1 MYAERDGR
9 ERQRK
14 TEFGNKIEKI
24 VERKYNKY
32 KYEEREKE
40 KE

>member
-1 MYAERDGR
+1 MQKETV

-14 TEFGNKIEKI
+14 AENGNKIEKI

-32 KYEEREKE
+32 KYEEREKKE